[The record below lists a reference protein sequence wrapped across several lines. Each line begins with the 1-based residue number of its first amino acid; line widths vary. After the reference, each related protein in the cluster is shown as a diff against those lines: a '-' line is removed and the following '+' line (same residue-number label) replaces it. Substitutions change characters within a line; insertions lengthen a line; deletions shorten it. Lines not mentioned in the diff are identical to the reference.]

1 MKWRTLRKCHLLTKR
16 IKPNKTGFT
25 TLIFPVFSRSRD
37 VLWQRNVEMFH
48 KFMCAIVANIQCLP
62 IDWLIAVASW
72 PRLNGRKLL
81 FSFSFFLFF
90 FWLFVRMLFTKSFM
104 SLFAF
109 EFEISFSFLHTHIT
123 LFVSLSA
130 GRLLFSLTVPCCGIH
145 IYHLYN
151 GISPDLRW
159 NERVNESKLSV
170 YLFVMMMHFVV
181 FVSIPLPNGKVEFL
195 FLVVVLFCL
204 FFVYLP
210 TGEENLLGL
219 TE

>member
-48 KFMCAIVANIQCLP
+48 KFMCAIVANMQCLP

-72 PRLNGRKLL
+72 PRLNGQKLL
-81 FSFSFFLFF
+81 FSFLSFF
-90 FWLFVRMLFTKSFM
+90 
-104 SLFAF
+104 
-109 EFEISFSFLHTHIT
+109 FSFGFSSACYSQNRSCRYSHLNSKSASPSSTHIT

-204 FFVYLP
+204 IFVYLP